1 MRTMA
6 RHMRYIFSAIKIS
19 PMIVQLCKRWDIL
32 RMGGRSK
39 YIWYCVDRDVKKII
53 ASECKQYKA
62 VFYELRVTKYLY
74 TATVMCAWQQ
84 HYHC

>member
-6 RHMRYIFSAIKIS
+6 RHMRYTFSAIKIS
-19 PMIVQLCKRWDIL
+19 PMIVQLCA
-32 RMGGRSK
+32 RMGSRSK
-39 YIWYCVDRDVKKII
+39 SIWYCVDRDVKKII